1 MGIDFYFYIV
11 FYVHVYILLLN
22 KKGFIMALTKRYLMQ
37 TLTKTAAVA
46 ILSSAACFAAAQ
58 EVSAELDAWLME
70 NSLGPHATSEEN
82 WQDIV
87 AAAKQEGEVSVY
99 TASGRIA
106 KVVDHFEAL
115 YPGIT
120 LTVYDLGSVKTIEKT
135 VREQDAGIFTA
146 DVVTTGNSGQVI
158 HELLGKHRIFNYVPA
173 HFVDRIPKENRD
185 PLLIRVNE
193 AMVFFYNAEAN
204 PNGAPISNVWEL
216 TQEKYRGRVGIKN
229 PMSSGSS
236 LMGLATLVQEP
247 EAMAAAYKRLT
258 GKDIV
263 LGEGVPDA
271 GYEFVKRMLA
281 NDIVIYK
288 SGSKLADAAGAPGQ
302 KDAMIAMGNMTYIAR
317 NDSKGN
323 VNAIV
328 SDLDPVSR
336 LVYPNF
342 MSIGANAPHPN
353 AAKVLI
359 AYLLGSPELNLDLKL
374 EKPYI
379 EGESF
384 DLLQGLAPYHDAG
397 SVSPRNDVPLP
408 QGGEIW
414 DEMVGWNVSADFM
427 WEQGPRLRDFWM
439 IYSSQ

>member
-1 MGIDFYFYIV
+1 V
-11 FYVHVYILLLN
+11 ALKKKKN
-22 KKGFIMALTKRYLMQ
+22 KCLKQSLSKVV
-37 TLTKTAAVA
+37 AVA
-46 ILSSAACFAAAQ
+46 LFSAAASLATAQ
-58 EVSAELDAWLME
+58 DVSSKLDTWLME
-70 NSLGPHATSEEN
+70 NALGTHATGQEN
-82 WQDIV
+82 WEGIV

-106 KVVDHFEAL
+106 KLVDHFQAL

-173 HFVDRIPKENRD
+173 HFVDRIPLENRE

-193 AMVFFYNAEAN
+193 AMTFFYNAEAN
-204 PNGAPISNVWEL
+204 PTGTPISTVWEL
-216 TQEKYRGRVGIKN
+216 TQENYRGRVGIKN

-236 LMGLATLVQEP
+236 LMGLATLVQNP
-247 EAMAAAYKRLT
+247 EQMSAAYKRLM
-258 GKDIV
+258 GEDIV
-263 LGEGVPDA
+263 LSDGVQDA
-271 GYEFVKRMLA
+271 GYEFVKRMLD

-288 SGSKLADAAGAPGQ
+288 SGSKLADAAGKAGQ
-302 KDAMIAMGNMTYIAR
+302 DDAMIAMSNMTYIAR

-342 MSIGANAPHPN
+342 MSIGAHAPNPN

-359 AYLLGSPELNLDLKL
+359 AYLLGNPDLNLDAKL
-374 EKPYI
+374 EKPYL
-379 EGESF
+379 EGASF

-397 SVSPRNDVPLP
+397 SVSPRSDVPLP

-439 IYSSQ
+439 IHSSQ

>member
-1 MGIDFYFYIV
+1 M
-11 FYVHVYILLLN
+11 
-22 KKGFIMALTKRYLMQ
+22 KLTKHNMLQ
-37 TLTKTAAVA
+37 TFTKAVAAAFFSTAASFSV
-46 ILSSAACFAAAQ
+46 AQ
-58 EVSAELDAWLME
+58 EVSAELDAWLMK
-70 NSLGPHATSEEN
+70 NSLGPHATAEEN
-82 WQDIV
+82 WGDIV
-87 AAAKQEGEVSVY
+87 AAAKLEGEVSVY

-106 KVVDHFEAL
+106 KLVDHFQAL

-146 DVVTTGNSGQVI
+146 DVITTGNSGQVMY
-158 HELLGKHRIFNYVPA
+158 ELLGKNRIFNYVPSQ
-173 HFVDRIPKENRD
+173 FVDRIPEENRD

-193 AMVFFYNAEAN
+193 AMVFFYNTEVH
-204 PNGAPISNVWEL
+204 PDGAPISNVWEL
-216 TQEKYRGRVGIKN
+216 TQEKYRGKVGIKN

-236 LMGLATLVQEP
+236 LMGLATLVQNPDE
-247 EAMAAAYKRLT
+247 MAAAYKRLT
-258 GKDIV
+258 GEDIV
-263 LGEGVPDA
+263 LGDGVPDA
-271 GYEFVKRMLA
+271 GYEFVRRMLA

-288 SGSKLADAAGAPGQ
+288 SGSKLADAAGKAGQ
-302 KDAMIAMGNMTYIAR
+302 DEALIAMGNMTYIAR

-323 VNAIV
+323 VNAIM
-328 SDLDPVSR
+328 SDLDPVAR

-359 AYLLGSPELNLDLKL
+359 AYLLGSPEINIDTNL
-374 EKPYI
+374 EKPYL
-379 EGESF
+379 EGASF

-397 SVSPRNDVPLP
+397 SVSPRSDVPLP

-414 DEMVGWNVSADFM
+414 DEMKGWNVSAKFM

-439 IYSSQ
+439 VYASQ

>member
-1 MGIDFYFYIV
+1 M
-11 FYVHVYILLLN
+11 
-22 KKGFIMALTKRYLMQ
+22 KRYLTQ
-37 TLTKTAAVA
+37 TFKRATAIIFFSVA
-46 ILSSAACFAAAQ
+46 ATVSVAAG
-58 EVSAELDAWLME
+58 VSEKLDAWLVE
-70 NSLGPHATSEEN
+70 NALGPHTTGQEN
-82 WQDIV
+82 WEEIV
-87 AAAKQEGEVSVY
+87 AAAKNEGQVSVY

-106 KVVDHFEAL
+106 KLVDHFEAL
-115 YPGIT
+115 YPGIK
-120 LTVYDLGSVKTIEKT
+120 LVVYDLGSVKTIEKT

-146 DVVTTGNSGQVI
+146 DVITTGNSGQVMY
-158 HELLGKHRIFNYVPA
+158 ELLGKNRIFNYVPA
-173 HFVDRIPKENRD
+173 HFIDRIPTENRD

-193 AMVFFYNAEAN
+193 AMVFFYNKEVH
-204 PNGAPISNVWEL
+204 PDGAPISNVWEL
-216 TQEKYRGRVGIKN
+216 TEEKYRGRVGIKN

-247 EAMAAAYKRLT
+247 DEMAAAYKRLT

-263 LGEGVPDA
+263 LGDGVPDA
-271 GYEFVKRMLA
+271 GYEFVRRMLE

-288 SGSKLADAAGAPGQ
+288 SGSKLADAAGKAGQ
-302 KDAMIAMGNMTYIAR
+302 DDALIAMGNMTYIAR

-328 SDLDPVSR
+328 SDLDPVAR

-342 MSIGANAPHPN
+342 MSIGANAPNPN

-359 AYLLGSPELNLDLKL
+359 AYLLGSTDINLNTKL

-397 SVSPRNDVPLP
+397 SVSPRSDVPLP

-414 DEMVGWNVSADFM
+414 DQMKGWNVSAKFM
-427 WEQGPRLRDFWM
+427 WEQGPKLRDFWM
-439 IYSSQ
+439 IHSSK

>member
-1 MGIDFYFYIV
+1 M
-11 FYVHVYILLLN
+11 
-22 KKGFIMALTKRYLMQ
+22 KQYLMQ
-37 TLTKTAAVA
+37 TVKRATAIAFFSVA
-46 ILSSAACFAAAQ
+46 ATVSVAAG
-58 EVSAELDAWLME
+58 VSEKLDAWLVE
-70 NSLGPHATSEEN
+70 NALGPHATGQEN
-82 WQDIV
+82 WEEIV
-87 AAAKQEGEVSVY
+87 AAAKNEGQVSVY

-106 KVVDHFEAL
+106 KLVDHFEAL
-115 YPGIT
+115 YPGIK
-120 LTVYDLGSVKTIEKT
+120 LVVYDLGSVKTIEKT

-146 DVVTTGNSGQVI
+146 DVITTGNSGQVMY
-158 HELLGKHRIFNYVPA
+158 ELLGKNRIFNYVPA
-173 HFVDRIPKENRD
+173 HFMDRIPTENRD

-193 AMVFFYNAEAN
+193 AMVFFYNKEVH
-204 PNGAPISNVWEL
+204 PDGAPISNVWEL
-216 TQEKYRGRVGIKN
+216 TEEKYRGRVGIKN

-247 EAMAAAYKRLT
+247 DEMAAAYKRLT

-263 LGEGVPDA
+263 LGDGVPDA
-271 GYEFVKRMLA
+271 GYEFVRRMLE

-288 SGSKLADAAGAPGQ
+288 SGSKLADAAGKAGQ
-302 KDAMIAMGNMTYIAR
+302 DDALIAMGNMTYIAR

-328 SDLDPVSR
+328 SDLDPVAR

-342 MSIGANAPHPN
+342 MSIGANAPNPN

-359 AYLLGSPELNLDLKL
+359 AYLLGSTDINLNTKL

-397 SVSPRNDVPLP
+397 SVSPRSDVPLP

-414 DEMVGWNVSADFM
+414 DQMKGWNVSAKFM
-427 WEQGPRLRDFWM
+427 WEQGPKLRDFWM
-439 IYSSQ
+439 IHSSK

>member
-1 MGIDFYFYIV
+1 MLQTF
-11 FYVHVYILLLN
+11 
-22 KKGFIMALTKRYLMQ
+22 KKA
-37 TLTKTAAVA
+37 AAVA
-46 ILSSAACFAAAQ
+46 LFSSAASFSIAQ
-58 EVSAELDAWLME
+58 EVSAELDAWLMK
-70 NSLGPHATSEEN
+70 NSLGPHATAEEN
-82 WQDIV
+82 WGDIV
-87 AAAKQEGEVSVY
+87 AAAKLEGEVSVY

-106 KVVDHFEAL
+106 KLVDHFQAL

-146 DVVTTGNSGQVI
+146 DVITTGNSGQVMY
-158 HELLGKHRIFNYVPA
+158 ELLGKNRIFNYVPSQ
-173 HFVDRIPKENRD
+173 FVDRIPEENRN

-193 AMVFFYNAEAN
+193 AMVFFYNTEVH
-204 PNGAPISNVWEL
+204 PDGAPISNVWEL
-216 TQEKYRGRVGIKN
+216 TQEKYRGKVGIKN

-236 LMGLATLVQEP
+236 LMGLATLVQNPDE
-247 EAMAAAYKRLT
+247 MAAAYKRLT
-258 GKDIV
+258 GEDIV
-263 LGEGVPDA
+263 LGDGVPDA
-271 GYEFVKRMLA
+271 GYEFVRRMLA

-288 SGSKLADAAGAPGQ
+288 SGSKLADAAGKAGQ
-302 KDAMIAMGNMTYIAR
+302 DEALIAMGNMTYIAR

-323 VNAIV
+323 VNAIM
-328 SDLDPVSR
+328 SDLDPVAR

-359 AYLLGSPELNLDLKL
+359 AYLLGSPEINIDTNL
-374 EKPYI
+374 EKPYL
-379 EGESF
+379 EGASF

-397 SVSPRNDVPLP
+397 SVSPRSDVPLP

-414 DEMVGWNVSADFM
+414 DEMKGWNVSAKFM

-439 IYSSQ
+439 VYASQ

>member
-1 MGIDFYFYIV
+1 MLQTF
-11 FYVHVYILLLN
+11 
-22 KKGFIMALTKRYLMQ
+22 TKAVAAAFFS
-37 TLTKTAAVA
+37 TAASFSV
-46 ILSSAACFAAAQ
+46 AQ
-58 EVSAELDAWLME
+58 EVSAELDAWLMK
-70 NSLGPHATSEEN
+70 NSLGPHATAEEN
-82 WQDIV
+82 WGDIV
-87 AAAKQEGEVSVY
+87 AAAKLEGEVSVY

-106 KVVDHFEAL
+106 KLVDHFQAL

-146 DVVTTGNSGQVI
+146 DVITTGNSGQVMY
-158 HELLGKHRIFNYVPA
+158 ELLGKNRIFNYVPSQ
-173 HFVDRIPKENRD
+173 FVDRIPEENRD

-193 AMVFFYNAEAN
+193 AMVFFYNTEVH
-204 PNGAPISNVWEL
+204 PDGAPIGNVWEL
-216 TQEKYRGRVGIKN
+216 TQEKYRGKVGIKN

-236 LMGLATLVQEP
+236 LMGLATLVQNPDE
-247 EAMAAAYKRLT
+247 MAAAYKRLT
-258 GKDIV
+258 GEDIV
-263 LGEGVPDA
+263 LGDGVPDA
-271 GYEFVKRMLA
+271 GYEFVRRMLA

-288 SGSKLADAAGAPGQ
+288 SGSKLADAAGKAGQ
-302 KDAMIAMGNMTYIAR
+302 DEALIAMGNMTYIAR

-323 VNAIV
+323 VNAIM
-328 SDLDPVSR
+328 SDLDPVAR

-359 AYLLGSPELNLDLKL
+359 AYLLGSPEINIDTNL
-374 EKPYI
+374 EKPYL
-379 EGESF
+379 EGASF

-397 SVSPRNDVPLP
+397 SVSPRSDVPLP

-414 DEMVGWNVSADFM
+414 DEMKGWNVSAKFM

-439 IYSSQ
+439 VYASQ

>member
-1 MGIDFYFYIV
+1 
-11 FYVHVYILLLN
+11 
-22 KKGFIMALTKRYLMQ
+22 MALTKRYLMQ
-37 TLTKTAAVA
+37 ILTRVTAVA
-46 ILSSAACFAAAQ
+46 LLSTSASGALAQDSSAT
-58 EVSAELDAWLME
+58 LDSWLME
-70 NSLGPHATSEEN
+70 NALGPHATSEEN
-82 WQDIV
+82 WEGIV
-87 AAAKQEGEVSVY
+87 AAAKEEGEVSVY

-106 KVVDHFEAL
+106 KLVDQFQAL

-135 VREQDAGIFTA
+135 VREQDAGIFAA
-146 DVVTTGNSGQVI
+146 DVITTGNSGQVI
-158 HELLGKHRIFNYVPA
+158 HELLGNHRIFNYVPS
-173 HFVDRIPKENRD
+173 HFVDRIPEENRE

-193 AMVFFYNAEAN
+193 AMTFFYNAEAH
-204 PNGAPISNVWEL
+204 PEGSPISNVWEL

-247 EAMAAAYKRLT
+247 EKMAAAYKRLT
-258 GKDIV
+258 GEDIV
-263 LGEGVPDA
+263 LGDGVPDA
-271 GYEFVKRMLA
+271 GYEFVRRILA

-288 SGSKLADAAGAPGQ
+288 SGSKLADASGAAGQ
-302 KDAMIAMGNMTYIAR
+302 DDAMISMSNMTYIAR

-342 MSIGANAPHPN
+342 MAIGANAPHPN

-359 AYLLGSPELNLDLKL
+359 AYLLGSPDLNLDAKL
-374 EKPYI
+374 EKPYL
-379 EGESF
+379 EGQSF
-384 DLLQGLAPYHDAG
+384 ELLQGLAPYHDAG
-397 SVSPRNDVPLP
+397 SVSPRSDVPLP

>member
-1 MGIDFYFYIV
+1 M
-11 FYVHVYILLLN
+11 
-22 KKGFIMALTKRYLMQ
+22 KQYLMQ
-37 TLTKTAAVA
+37 TVKRATAIAFFSVA
-46 ILSSAACFAAAQ
+46 ATVSVAAG
-58 EVSAELDAWLME
+58 VSEKLDAWLVE
-70 NSLGPHATSEEN
+70 NALGPHATGQEN
-82 WQDIV
+82 WEEIV
-87 AAAKQEGEVSVY
+87 AAAKNEGQVSVY

-106 KVVDHFEAL
+106 KLVDHFEAL
-115 YPGIT
+115 YPGIK
-120 LTVYDLGSVKTIEKT
+120 LVVYDLGSVKTIEKT

-146 DVVTTGNSGQVI
+146 DVITTGNSGQVMY
-158 HELLGKHRIFNYVPA
+158 ELLGKNRIFNYVPA
-173 HFVDRIPKENRD
+173 HFMDRIPTENRD

-193 AMVFFYNAEAN
+193 AMVFFYNKEVH
-204 PNGAPISNVWEL
+204 PDGAPISNVWEL
-216 TQEKYRGRVGIKN
+216 TEEKYRGRVGIKN

-247 EAMAAAYKRLT
+247 DEMAAAYKRLT

-263 LGEGVPDA
+263 LGDGVPDA
-271 GYEFVKRMLA
+271 GYEFVRRMLE

-288 SGSKLADAAGAPGQ
+288 SGSKLADAAGKAGQ
-302 KDAMIAMGNMTYIAR
+302 NDALIAMGNMTYIAR

-328 SDLDPVSR
+328 SDLDPVAR

-342 MSIGANAPHPN
+342 MSIGANAPNPN

-359 AYLLGSPELNLDLKL
+359 AYLLGSTDINLNTKL

-397 SVSPRNDVPLP
+397 SVSPRSDVPLP

-414 DEMVGWNVSADFM
+414 DQMKGWNVSAKFM
-427 WEQGPRLRDFWM
+427 WEQGPKLRDFWM
-439 IYSSQ
+439 IHSSK

>member
-1 MGIDFYFYIV
+1 
-11 FYVHVYILLLN
+11 
-22 KKGFIMALTKRYLMQ
+22 MQ
-37 TLTKTAAVA
+37 TVKRATAIAFFSVA
-46 ILSSAACFAAAQ
+46 ATVSVAAG
-58 EVSAELDAWLME
+58 VSEKLDAWLVE
-70 NSLGPHATSEEN
+70 NALGPHATGQEN
-82 WQDIV
+82 WEEIV
-87 AAAKQEGEVSVY
+87 AAAKNEGQVSVY

-106 KVVDHFEAL
+106 KLVDHFEAL
-115 YPGIT
+115 YPGIK
-120 LTVYDLGSVKTIEKT
+120 LVVYDLGSVKTIEKT

-146 DVVTTGNSGQVI
+146 DVITTGNSGQVMY
-158 HELLGKHRIFNYVPA
+158 ELLGKNRIFNYVPA
-173 HFVDRIPKENRD
+173 HFMDRIPTENRD

-193 AMVFFYNAEAN
+193 AMVFFYNKEVH
-204 PNGAPISNVWEL
+204 PDGAPISNVWEL
-216 TQEKYRGRVGIKN
+216 TEEKYRGRVGIKN

-247 EAMAAAYKRLT
+247 DEMAAAYKRLT

-263 LGEGVPDA
+263 LSDGVPDA
-271 GYEFVKRMLA
+271 GYEFVRSMLE

-288 SGSKLADAAGAPGQ
+288 SGSKLADAAGKAGQ
-302 KDAMIAMGNMTYIAR
+302 NDALIAMGNMTYIAR

-328 SDLDPVSR
+328 SDLDPVAR

-342 MSIGANAPHPN
+342 MSIGANAPNPN

-359 AYLLGSPELNLDLKL
+359 AYLLGSTDINLNTKL

-397 SVSPRNDVPLP
+397 SVSPRSDVPLP

-414 DEMVGWNVSADFM
+414 DQMKGWNVSAKFM
-427 WEQGPRLRDFWM
+427 WEQGPKLRDFWM
-439 IYSSQ
+439 IHSSK